1 MIRYLLILILL
12 LKQQN
17 NIQKKREICIVN
29 KGINTLKNCSIEEK
43 SRGGQARGNIG
54 GYFPSNLVFSWPI
67 VYCYYIYM
75 YIHIYIL
82 NNTCD
87 SIEDFYS
94 QYTIFLY
101 IKMLKI

>member
-43 SRGGQARGNIG
+43 SKGGQARGNIG
-54 GYFPSNLVFSWPI
+54 VISAFLPSNLVFSWHI
-67 VYCYYIYM
+67 VYYICKYV
-75 YIHIYIL
+75 YV
-82 NNTCD
+82 
-87 SIEDFYS
+87 
-94 QYTIFLY
+94 YT
-101 IKMLKI
+101 